1 MDAAAKG
8 GGGSELLRANTGE
21 SDKAKRYIQQ
31 LDEARCAG
39 RWADVPELCRKVEK
53 HAPHRRC
60 LTLTARSEAQVAAYS
75 GQRPSTASSTKSTG
89 ALSQIIPPLL
99 TAMDEGDTP
108 AQDAFQANVCLGWVH
123 YVSEE
128 PGLAAARLPGDF
140 GAVATQ
146 LLAEAGGALS
156 GWSRVCLVKGTYLKG
171 SSLEKTGAVDEA
183 VETYSSIVPWL
194 TTATTPT
201 TESMQF
207 KLWGEHSLVRLCQLS
222 DQSTITGENINA
234 SEALRTYRYW
244 AKFWDATSK
253 SGASDTT
260 TATASRHRRL
270 AWKAY
275 YDSLSTI
282 LRHDLAYEPD
292 STPIVQENPK
302 PNAQSDTR
310 LRQRAELKR
319 VETVYESLLV
329 KETNFPKASETN
341 HEVEA
346 WVDAVMDNWRLLCG
360 PTWSDDD
367 LGEGGKEGVA
377 RSVLD
382 ILYRAATKTYH
393 STQILRHLF
402 VVHASLAEPELA
414 YKAYDSYVEII
425 TRNKDR
431 SEKSGEVE
439 LGIDDDSTV
448 LRTSAEAIR
457 MLCRWGSRKEAEKA
471 LEISHTIE
479 HWVEQIEHLRSAS
492 DAAPV
497 VSAETVVEPTALAAA
512 YCAIGIGQAHWA
524 RLTYDVETRATIQ
537 AKAIQYLRKSLS
549 PTFGD
554 ENNVETLYALAL
566 VLAETRDIPGA
577 IKIAKRALSPATR
590 GTTVSADGVISGGI
604 ITEYGRERKLI
615 PVWHLLA
622 LLLTSRSD
630 FAAAE
635 KACEAA
641 FEQFG
646 NPVILFG
653 RGDSGAYRS
662 EHLNAATSQD
672 GLGLGVVD
680 RMERFEKSNVLQIK
694 MTQLTLLEVTDGV
707 IAAVDGC
714 DELLALYGRL
724 FGDPATETVKPVPA
738 STALAPPKSAMGTTR
753 GSIFRGRG
761 SVRTT
766 QQDNKARNE
775 SVISSGTAMT
785 QPEIQVT
792 NDDGADA
799 NGHHRHKLFHHHNQ
813 DDSQAG
819 MKRSPSKLRKR
830 SASLQG
836 ATIPEAHQASDV
848 PPLPGTVTN
857 GTRTRSST
865 VNSRTGRGI
874 SIPRST
880 RKSVESGDRPLR
892 PVAHNLDHSSP
903 PLGHDEQPPKQDTRL
918 PSRIPHAD
926 HIPPDPHFS
935 KLQER
940 RQKVSLLVSIWI
952 FISRLYARAHM
963 YQDAREAVTE
973 ALKLV
978 ETFEAEVCLESS
990 TAKALSDEGWGGG
1003 KSVEEL
1009 WADVFAARGELL
1021 VAQSLAHEGRVDF
1034 ERALQH
1040 FPDHPEA
1047 IVGLSN
1053 ILLDIYSEAI
1063 PLEPNSFADALSPTL
1078 PPSVSSTQA
1087 SASIPKIH
1095 NLTSH
1100 TPSVENQLSPP
1111 ELDRLTAR
1119 DRAFGLLSTLT
1130 KLGAGWDY
1138 SEAWYALARAYEE
1151 SGQIDKTRDVLWWCV
1166 ELEDTHP
1173 VRSWKTVTTGGFV
1186 L

>member
-1 MDAAAKG
+1 MV
-8 GGGSELLRANTGE
+8 NTGE

-75 GQRPSTASSTKSTG
+75 AQRPSTASSAKSTG
-89 ALSQIIPPLL
+89 GLSQIIPPLL
-99 TAMDEGDTP
+99 TAMDSGDTP
-108 AQDAFQANVCLGWVH
+108 AQDGFQANVCLGWVH
-123 YVSEE
+123 YVCEE
-128 PGLAAARLPGDF
+128 PGLAAARLPRDF

-183 VETYSSIVPWL
+183 VVTYSSIVPWL

-222 DQSTITGENINA
+222 DQSTTTGENINA

-253 SGASDTT
+253 SGVSDTT
-260 TATASRHRRL
+260 TATASQHHRRL

-282 LRHDLAYEPD
+282 LRYDLAYEPD

-329 KETNFPKASETN
+329 KETDFPKASETN

-360 PTWSDDD
+360 PTWTDDD

-414 YKAYDSYVEII
+414 YKAYDSYLDII

-479 HWVEQIEHLRSAS
+479 HWVQQIDHLRFAS
-492 DAAPV
+492 DTAPA
-497 VSAETVVEPTALAAA
+497 VSAETNVEPTALAAA

-549 PTFGD
+549 SNFGD
-554 ENNVETLYALAL
+554 ENNVEALYALAL

-577 IKIAKRALSPATR
+577 IKIAKRALSPATK
-590 GTTVSADGVISGGI
+590 GTTVSADGVISGGVM
-604 ITEYGRERKLI
+604 TEYGRERKLV

-653 RGDSGAYRS
+653 RSDSGLYRS

-694 MTQLTLLEVTDGV
+694 MTQLALLEVTDGV

-724 FGDPATETVKPVPA
+724 FGDPASETVKPAPA
-738 STALAPPKSAMGTTR
+738 PTPTALAPPKSAIGTTR

-766 QQDNKARNE
+766 QQDNKVRNE

-792 NDDGADA
+792 KDDGADA
-799 NGHHRHKLFHHHNQ
+799 SGHHRHKLFHHHNQ

-819 MKRSPSKLRKR
+819 VKRSPSKLRKR

-836 ATIPEAHQASDV
+836 STIPEAHQASDV

-865 VNSRTGRGI
+865 
-874 SIPRST
+874 
-880 RKSVESGDRPLR
+880 
-892 PVAHNLDHSSP
+892 
-903 PLGHDEQPPKQDTRL
+903 DTRL

-963 YQDAREAVTE
+963 YQDAKEAVTE

-978 ETFEAEVCLESS
+978 ETFEAE
-990 TAKALSDEGWGGG
+990 
-1003 KSVEEL
+1003 
-1009 WADVFAARGELL
+1009 RGELL
-1021 VAQSLAHEGRVDF
+1021 LSQSLAHEGRADF

-1053 ILLDIYSEAI
+1053 ILLDIYTEAI
-1063 PLEPNSFADALSPTL
+1063 ALEPNSFTDALSPTL
-1078 PPSVSSTQA
+1078 PRSVSSIQA
-1087 SASIPKIH
+1087 RVSTPKVH
-1095 NLTSH
+1095 DLTSH

>member
-1 MDAAAKG
+1 MV
-8 GGGSELLRANTGE
+8 NTGE

-39 RWADVPELCRKVEK
+39 RWTDVPELCRKVEK
-53 HAPHRRC
+53 HAPHRQC
-60 LTLTARSEAQVAAYS
+60 LTLTARSEAQVEAYS
-75 GQRPSTASSTKSTG
+75 SQRPSTASSAASTG
-89 ALSQIIPPLL
+89 ALAQIIPPLL
-99 TAMDEGDTP
+99 AAMDEGDTP
-108 AQDAFQANVCLGWVH
+108 AQDAFQASVCLGWVH
-123 YVSEE
+123 YLR
-128 PGLAAARLPGDF
+128 GFLATLGQSRRSWRAS
-140 GAVATQ
+140 
-146 LLAEAGGALS
+146 GGALS

-171 SSLEKTGAVDEA
+171 IVVPTLRLRPLPPPQLQWADVHAASSLEKTGAVAEA
-183 VETYSSIVPWL
+183 VAAYSSIVPWL

-201 TESMQF
+201 AESMQF

-222 DQSTITGENINA
+222 DQSTPTGENINA
-234 SEALRTYRYW
+234 SDALRTYRYW

-253 SGASDTT
+253 TGAVDTGN
-260 TATASRHRRL
+260 APRHRRL

-282 LRHDLAYEPD
+282 LRYDLAYEPD
-292 STPIVQENPK
+292 ATPIVQENPK

-329 KETNFPKASETN
+329 KETDFPKASETN

-367 LGEGGKEGVA
+367 LGEGGKQGVA

-414 YKAYDSYVEII
+414 FKAYDSYVEII

-431 SEKSGEVE
+431 SEKSGEIEV
-439 LGIDDDSTV
+439 GIDDDSTA

-479 HWVEQIEHLRSAS
+479 HWVHQMEHLPSAS
-492 DAAPV
+492 EAASGAPAV
-497 VSAETVVEPTALAAA
+497 TLVEPTALAAA
-512 YCAIGIGQAHWA
+512 FCAIGIGQAHWA
-524 RLTYDVETRATIQ
+524 RLTYDVETRAPIQ
-537 AKAIQYLRKSLS
+537 TKAIQYLRKSLS
-549 PTFGD
+549 PSFGD
-554 ENNVETLYALAL
+554 EHNVEALYALAL

-577 IKIAKRALSPATR
+577 IKTAKRALSPATR
-590 GTTVSADGVISGGI
+590 GTTVSADGVLSGGI

-630 FAAAE
+630 FTAAE

-662 EHLNAATSQD
+662 EHLNAATSQEA
-672 GLGLGVVD
+672 LGLGVVD

-694 MTQLTLLEVTDGV
+694 MTQLALLEVTDGV

-724 FGDPATETVKPVPA
+724 FGDPATETVKPTPA
-738 STALAPPKSAMGTTR
+738 PAALAPPKSAMGTTR

-761 SVRTT
+761 SIRTA

-775 SVISSGTAMT
+775 SVISSGTAIT

-792 NDDGADA
+792 NDEGADA
-799 NGHHRHKLFHHHNQ
+799 NGHHRHKLFHHHNH
-813 DDSQAG
+813 DDGHAG
-819 MKRSPSKLRKR
+819 VKRSPSKLRKR
-830 SASLQG
+830 SVSLQG
-836 ATIPEAHQASDV
+836 IAITEAGQTPDV
-848 PPLPGTVTN
+848 PALPETVTN

-874 SIPRST
+874 STPRST
-880 RKSVESGDRPLR
+880 RKSVESGDRPLQ
-892 PVAHNLDHSSP
+892 PIAHNLDHSSP
-903 PLGHDEQPPKQDTRL
+903 PLGHSEQPPKQDTRL
-918 PSRIPHAD
+918 PSHIPHAD

-935 KLQER
+935 KTQER
-940 RQKVSLLVSIWI
+940 RQKVSLLVNIWI
-952 FISRLYARAHM
+952 FISGLYARAHM

-978 ETFEAEVCLESS
+978 HTFETEVCLGSS
-990 TAKALSDEGWGGG
+990 TAKALADEGWGGG

-1021 VAQSLAHEGRVDF
+1021 VAQSLAHEGRADF

-1053 ILLDIYSEAI
+1053 ILLDIYTEAI
-1063 PLEPNSFADALSPTL
+1063 PLEPISTTDALSPTPL
-1078 PPSVSSTQA
+1078 QSMSTVQA
-1087 SASIPKIH
+1087 SASTSKIH

-1100 TPSVENQLSPP
+1100 TPSVHNQLSPP
-1111 ELDRLTAR
+1111 ELNRLAAR

-1151 SGQIDKTRDVLWWCV
+1151 SGQVDKIRDVLWWCV

-1173 VRSWKTVTTGGFV
+1173 VREWKAVTTGGFV